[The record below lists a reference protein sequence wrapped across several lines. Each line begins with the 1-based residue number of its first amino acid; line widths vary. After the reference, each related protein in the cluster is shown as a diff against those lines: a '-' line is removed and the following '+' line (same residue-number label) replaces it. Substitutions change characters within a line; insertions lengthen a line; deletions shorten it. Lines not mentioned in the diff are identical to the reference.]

1 MSPAAF
7 LFGSCACRL
16 LARTF
21 LDYLE
26 SDVMTIAMMMML
38 IAGGGSGNN
47 VYDHDDDDFND
58 YMKALT
64 GLLSVGLIQS
74 LQL

>member
-26 SDVMTIAMMMML
+26 SDVMTMMIMMVV
-38 IAGGGSGNN
+38 I
-47 VYDHDDDDFND
+47 VVVVTIFDDDDD
-58 YMKALT
+58 DDDWMKALT

-74 LQL
+74 L

>member
-21 LDYLE
+21 LDYLK
-26 SDVMTIAMMMML
+26 SDVMTMMVRMVIMMVVVVMVT
-38 IAGGGSGNN
+38 IF
-47 VYDHDDDDFND
+47 DDDDDD
-58 YMKALT
+58 Y
-64 GLLSVGLIQS
+64 
-74 LQL
+74 